1 MDGANIVNI
10 AKQNGNGN
18 GHAHASKSVNGV
30 TVNGDVNPND
40 GDAKAN
46 GNAIPPPPLE
56 WDWDIEHAD
65 RRREAQ
71 ADAALH
77 GATPFE
83 VDRRVL
89 KDVVLE
95 HMRTPV
101 ARIVFLSAGTFHK
114 AYLITLTTSHQL
126 IARVA
131 RRFMPRIKTESEIA
145 TLRFL
150 REQTNVPV
158 PQVHF
163 FDANPYNRL
172 GGEWILMSKAPGV
185 PLSSVY
191 HSLSYAQLVR
201 LLDTLA
207 RLMVP
212 LFGHRFAQIGSL
224 YDGLDPT
231 PPPPTNPST
240 STPTP
245 TAPGLPPPPLPLSPW
260 NSAGATPTL
269 TRASSLFAQS
279 QEDDR
284 DADTPTPRASYQYAA
299 PRGTPFHVGPIVSW
313 PFFGTHRGLLPS
325 PSAVPRGPFST
336 SAAYVEAC
344 VEREVKAVQR
354 EGAGEAA
361 AHRLHL
367 DPGEVASSRHHR
379 LELVPGD
386 ESDESDEWGLEE
398 SEEEDNEEGPGD
410 VMYRDYRRAVRGTFL
425 VRDVLR
431 REEAVRGEMARW
443 ARVTERLEAEW
454 RDGAARAGIPGG
466 PEEFALDA
474 HDLSLENVFVDE
486 DDPAVITCII
496 DWESTTTRPLWAAA
510 HLPAF
515 LQGSPFT
522 AKLFRE
528 AVGRLAN
535 GASAA
540 TSTSDDPAK
549 LARLAREW
557 LHHERTGMRLRMAH
571 RVVEWDGWE
580 EGLVDSILG
589 PEDIEGEW
597 FAHEGEDENAEEHDE
612 HEGEDGH
619 LEGCEHD
626 HEHDSEHVM
635 RGAADELRETAG
647 RGRRPPPKNPKG
659 GATTGK
665 PAGKLFAK
673 DLERER
679 ERLLDT
685 TGDICGGRGG
695 ELGRRL
701 EAWLVG
707 NLGAN
712 QGEDDD
718 VHGDLDIEHGYEAE
732 GEGSGEG
739 EGEGEDG
746 PGFGPWEADDVN

>member
-1 MDGANIVNI
+1 MDGASIVNI
-10 AKQNGNGN
+10 SKQNGHGDA
-18 GHAHASKSVNGV
+18 HAHASKSVNGV
-30 TVNGDVNPND
+30 TGNGVNGDTNINKDGNVNPNTK
-40 GDAKAN
+40 GN
-46 GNAIPPPPLE
+46 GIPPPPLE

-131 RRFMPRIKTESEIA
+131 RRFMPRLKTESEIA

-224 YDGLDPT
+224 YDGVDPT
-231 PPPPTNPST
+231 LPPPTNASTST
-240 STPTP
+240 STPTA
-245 TAPGLPPPPLPLSPW
+245 TGLPPPPLPLSPW
-260 NSAGATPTL
+260 NSATPTL
-269 TRASSLFAQS
+269 TRASSLFAQT

-284 DADTPTPRASYQYAA
+284 DADTPTPRASHQYAA

-443 ARVTERLEAEW
+443 ARVTEQL
-454 RDGAARAGIPGG
+454 GG
-466 PEEFALDA
+466 QGGEGGQEEFALDA

-535 GASAA
+535 GARAGADETAS
-540 TSTSDDPAK
+540 SSVDDPAR

-589 PEDIEGEW
+589 PEDVEGEW
-597 FAHEGEDENAEEHDE
+597 FAHEGEDEDAEEHDE

-626 HEHDSEHVM
+626 HEHDHEHDEHVR

-647 RGRRPPPKNPKG
+647 RGRR
-659 GATTGK
+659 

-707 NLGAN
+707 GLGAN
-712 QGEDDD
+712 QGEDEDED
-718 VHGDLDIEHGYEAE
+718 IHGEDDIEHGYEAE
-732 GEGSGEG
+732 AEG

-746 PGFGPWEADDVN
+746 PGFGPWEDDDVN